1 MNGVHDMGGMHGMG
15 PVEIEKNEPVYHSKW
30 EARVHALNIA
40 CGYHRKWNID
50 VARHS
55 RERIPPAEYLA
66 ATYYE
71 KWLRGL
77 EMLLVE
83 NGLVTAKELE
93 TGRAESKAAGTSVL
107 QAPEVASFLRVRRLA
122 RMDADVRPKF
132 RPGDRVLTRNDHPT
146 GHTRLSTRSPG
157 TRGVIN

>member
-1 MNGVHDMGGMHGMG
+1 MGATPRTG
-15 PVEIEKNEPVYHSKW
+15 PVEIEKSAPVFHSEW
-30 EARVHALNIA
+30 EARVHALNLA

-50 VARHS
+50 MGRHS

-83 NGLVTAKELE
+83 LGLATAEELQR
-93 TGRAESKAAGTSVL
+93 GRVESKASGVAGRT
-107 QAPEVASFLRVRRLA
+107 
-122 RMDADVRPKF
+122 
-132 RPGDRVLTRNDHPT
+132 
-146 GHTRLSTRSPG
+146 
-157 TRGVIN
+157 